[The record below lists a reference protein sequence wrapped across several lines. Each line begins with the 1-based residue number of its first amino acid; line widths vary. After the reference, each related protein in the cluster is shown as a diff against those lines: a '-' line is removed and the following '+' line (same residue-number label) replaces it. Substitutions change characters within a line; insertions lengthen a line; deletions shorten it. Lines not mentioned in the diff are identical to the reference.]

1 MDIDIKTAESLRFLT
16 YGSFGTECFFESE
29 SCKRYEKYAYL
40 LEENAINEEDV
51 FTIRDILQAVNVEGE
66 NLKDENSKASAL
78 ENFLLDLFVAKN
90 KGSLTVPF
98 ENTNLIKDFPDVFAE
113 YKTEI
118 KDFKPVVWFEKE
130 GRTYAGFHKYVKAA
144 ILLRDKIS
152 QRLDVNKNCVSNI
165 NTQTITEIKN
175 AIDRTVGMFDPKF
188 APCNEQ
194 KVAVCTGMLNK
205 SLSVITGGPG
215 TGKTTVVF
223 SLVNAL
229 KEAENLKPEDIF
241 LLAPTGKA
249 SLRIKEQVVSQA
261 EKTGADI
268 SFYEKTESSTMHS
281 FLGDISLKKKNIKRN
296 YKLVI
301 VDEVSMV
308 DIYLMA
314 CLFENLDAEKTR
326 LVLVGDYNQL
336 PSVDAGCVMADLTDG
351 KTDMYSISKKVKEV
365 LGEDLFSDKNDPCF
379 MPENFRAELRINHRA
394 GNDDL
399 KNAFI
404 AVENEKNIGNSLKT
418 TDLNGFIQAN
428 PGAYIIET
436 DKNTLKEKS
445 DIIYGVLDF
454 AFGDEYK
461 QKAKNISQKLD
472 FENLIVESVYS
483 DLDELFACVNKYKIL
498 CSKRRG
504 FTGCNTVNRRFAE
517 KYAGRRRE
525 TFAVGMPIMITRNNR
540 KYNVFNG
547 DIGIVLCD
555 RNKNMR
561 LVFCIKNQYRAY
573 MLSDFEFYEY
583 AFACTIHKSQGSE
596 YENVLIPLD
605 TVEKGD
611 EFMSKQLLYTAITR
625 AKNSF
630 AVLGNLKDIETMCQ
644 NRLVRENAIDLL

>member
-90 KGSLTVPF
+90 KGSLTVQF
-98 ENTNLIKDFPDVFAE
+98 ENTDLTEKFSSVFAKYDE
-113 YKTEI
+113 EI
-118 KDFKPVVWFEKE
+118 TGFAPVVWFEKE
-130 GRTYAGFHKYVKAA
+130 NKTYAGFHKYVKAA
-144 ILLRDKIS
+144 ILLRNKIGE
-152 QRLDVNKNCVSNI
+152 RLNANKKFAPKDIKN
-165 NTQTITEIKN
+165 IKN

-428 PGAYIIET
+428 PGAYIIKP
-436 DKNTLKEKS
+436 DKETLKAKS

-483 DLDELFACVNKYKIL
+483 DLDELFALVNRYKIL

-525 TFAVGMPIMITRNNR
+525 TFAVGMPLMITRNNR
-540 KYNVFNG
+540 KYDVYNG